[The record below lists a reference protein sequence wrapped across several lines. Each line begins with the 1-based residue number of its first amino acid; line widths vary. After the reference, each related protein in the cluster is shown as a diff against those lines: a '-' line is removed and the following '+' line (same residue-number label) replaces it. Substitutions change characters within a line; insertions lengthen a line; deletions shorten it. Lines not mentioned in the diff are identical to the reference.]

1 LRVVG
6 NFSKSNFG
14 KIRREGKMNK
24 IIAMVGIILFSF
36 LTTNLYATEQDQ
48 KGCKDSPLFTR
59 MPNSWIHNCEQ
70 KQFDAHAFIIG
81 KGQITKVEGQLW
93 KITYYPNNDLA
104 QKPSA
109 LQILRN
115 FENAVQKLDG
125 TVVYTENNKDTLKL
139 TKDGKEIWIEVWAEF
154 TGKYGLLIIQKD
166 AMKQDVEANAEVFSK
181 DINTTGHAAVYG
193 INFDTGKSTIK
204 SESTKVIGEIA
215 KLLNADSGLK
225 LNVVGHTDNVGGM
238 DSNVRL
244 SQDRAEAILQ
254 ALVHSHGIAPVRL
267 RAYGCGQFAP
277 VASNDTEDGR
287 AKNRRVELV
296 KQ

>member
-1 LRVVG
+1 M
-6 NFSKSNFG
+6 K
-14 KIRREGKMNK
+14 K
-24 IIAMVGIILFSF
+24 IIAMLGSILIVF
-36 LTTNLYATEQDQ
+36 LTTNLYAVQQDE

-59 MPNSWIHNCEQ
+59 MPGSWIHNCDQ
-70 KQFDAHAFIIG
+70 KKFDAFTFIIG
-81 KGQITKVEGQLW
+81 KDPATRKDQTERVEGQLW
-93 KITYYPNNDLA
+93 KISYYPQNDLA

-115 FENAVQKLDG
+115 FENAVQKMDG
-125 TVVYTENNKDTLKL
+125 TVVYSDQGKETLKL
-139 TKDGKEIWIEVWAEF
+139 TRDGKEFWVQVSAEF
-154 TGKYGLLIIQKD
+154 TGKHGLVIVQKEG
-166 AMKQDVEANAEVFSK
+166 MKQEVEANAEVFSN
-181 DINTTGHAAVYG
+181 DIRAKGHAAVYG

-204 SESTKVIGEIA
+204 PESAQVIGEIA

-225 LNVVGHTDNVGGM
+225 LNVVGHTDNVGGV
-238 DSNVRL
+238 DSNIKL

-254 ALVHSHGIAPVRL
+254 ALVHSHGIAATRL